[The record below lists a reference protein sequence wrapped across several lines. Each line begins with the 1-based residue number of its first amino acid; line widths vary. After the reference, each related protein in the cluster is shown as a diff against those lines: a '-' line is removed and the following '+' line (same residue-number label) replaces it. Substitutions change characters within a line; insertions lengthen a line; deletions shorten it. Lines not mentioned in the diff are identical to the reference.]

1 MSETHIR
8 IARFSVNIPSERSLS
23 FVEAKILGKLQVF
36 ECVSL
41 SLSLSSWVS
50 KCGEFLELALSQQD
64 KGNGLVDMHTGIQY
78 LRGIFRSS
86 SFARHAYLICRY
98 EYETWCFS
106 MHVYIYI
113 YTRMFTDSIVK
124 EEEKERGEKKKS
136 IRQRREREN
145 NGVNEPWTTSTRNS
159 RNGRSTAVFG
169 IPLRI
174 WRVQKYQGHFCPRR
188 NESEAY
194 VNLYAYVLSMRK
206 LNRVNQGRE
215 ELESIEFLEFDFV

>member
-1 MSETHIR
+1 MHL
-8 IARFSVNIPSERSLS
+8 SLS
-23 FVEAKILGKLQVF
+23 FSLFVSFEMWRIFGACLVATGQRKRACWYAHRYPVPSWNLSVKLFRASRVSDLPLWIRNVVF
-36 ECVSL
+36 
-41 SLSLSSWVS
+41 
-50 KCGEFLELALSQQD
+50 F
-64 KGNGLVDMHTGIQY
+64 H
-78 LRGIFRSS
+78 
-86 SFARHAYLICRY
+86 AR
-98 EYETWCFS
+98 
-106 MHVYIYI
+106 IYI

-174 WRVQKYQGHFCPRR
+174 WRVQKYQGHFCSRR

>member
-1 MSETHIR
+1 
-8 IARFSVNIPSERSLS
+8 
-23 FVEAKILGKLQVF
+23 
-36 ECVSL
+36 
-41 SLSLSSWVS
+41 
-50 KCGEFLELALSQQD
+50 
-64 KGNGLVDMHTGIQY
+64 
-78 LRGIFRSS
+78 
-86 SFARHAYLICRY
+86 
-98 EYETWCFS
+98 
-106 MHVYIYI
+106 
-113 YTRMFTDSIVK
+113 MFTDSIVK